1 MRAPQDSQST
11 ANVEEIGAEHDGQ
24 RWITSPPHEGHSDG
38 TSSSNSSN
46 QRRAAPQRRQI
57 DVQSPSTLRRSSR
70 SQSEALPIADIVAPL
85 RVERAGKRERSV
97 EAELR
102 SVCH

>member
-24 RWITSPPHEGHSDG
+24 RWMTSPPQEGHSEG
-38 TSSSNSSN
+38 TSLSNSSN

-70 SQSEALPIADIVAPL
+70 SQSEALPIADIVAASDG
-85 RVERAGKRERSV
+85 RARARPVSSPQRLLVLWHG
-97 EAELR
+97 
-102 SVCH
+102 